1 MEFFTKEEFV
11 EKYKEFTTATIPTW
25 YISAASEMIFS
36 QVSINKRDT
45 SWDTTSVPLFIK
57 NASMEQL
64 RFMLEHDLP
73 FIDSDHI
80 KAGSMDATLKSD
92 YSTLALRMLA
102 NGGYMYRGTSRK
114 MGISI
119 PINQ

>member
-11 EKYKEFTTATIPTW
+11 EKYDEFTTATIPTW

-45 SWDTTSVPLFIK
+45 SWDATSVPLFIK

-80 KAGSMDATLKSD
+80 KAGSMDATIKSD

-102 NGGYMYRGTSRK
+102 NGGYIYRGTNRK
-114 MGISI
+114 MGITI